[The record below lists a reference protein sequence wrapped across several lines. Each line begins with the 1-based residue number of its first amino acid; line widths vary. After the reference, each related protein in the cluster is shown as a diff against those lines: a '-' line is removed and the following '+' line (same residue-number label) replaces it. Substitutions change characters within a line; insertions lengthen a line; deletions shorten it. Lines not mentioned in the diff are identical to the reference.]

1 MPTRQLDPA
10 DPTPRERA
18 FWLVLAAV
26 AASQLLAFYL
36 VCTHQVR
43 ESEVRRT
50 AAVVQ
55 QVAFTDCPR
64 AVDGLPA
71 SGCAPGDAPG
81 RTTAAR

>member
-10 DPTPRERA
+10 DATPRERA

-43 ESEVRRT
+43 EAQVRRT

-55 QVAFTDCPR
+55 HVAFTDCPP

-71 SGCAPGDAPG
+71 SGCAPGDLPPG
-81 RTTAAR
+81 TVAAR